1 MQTLAFPR
9 SYTDFTRLVP
19 SPSRALQMAAV
30 VALAAALPLVTNSY
44 ALGFGTLVLIA
55 AIGAVG
61 FNILVGWAGLVSLGY
76 AGFLAIGAYANAY
89 FMNKWGWS
97 FLVSLPAAGIVAG
110 LASLLVGIP
119 SLRLRGLYLAI
130 TTLAFSVITNHVILL
145 AKPLTGGSSGTQVA
159 RPVFF
164 GLNLTSDRALFYI
177 CLVVLV
183 LTVLVAVNIRRSFVG
198 RALFAIRDYEVAARV
213 LGVNVVAYKLLSF
226 AISSAL
232 IGVAGG
238 LFGMHLR
245 YLNVESFELLL
256 SIEAVSIVIVGGIGS
271 IPGVILGSAFM
282 VLLPEVAR
290 MGFSALSNSS
300 VGDLFSSNA
309 QEMKGVIYGLV
320 IILCLRF
327 APSGLIGLYRR
338 LVARLR
344 LWPLPY

>member
-1 MQTLAFPR
+1 MQSLALPGVEAALPN
-9 SYTDFTRLVP
+9 TGI
-19 SPSRALQMAAV
+19 SPKIFKLGVLLV
-30 VALAAALPLVTNSY
+30 VALILPLVTNSY

-76 AGFLAIGAYANAY
+76 AAFLAIGAYANAF
-89 FMNKWGWS
+89 FMNAWGWS
-97 FLVSLPAAGIVAG
+97 FLLSLPAAGIVAG

-130 TTLAFSVITNHVILL
+130 TTLAFSVITNHIILL
-145 AKPLTGGSSGTQVA
+145 AKPLTGGSSGTSVR
-159 RPVFF
+159 RPALF
-164 GLNLTSDRALFYI
+164 GIDLTSDRALYYI
-177 CLVVLV
+177 CIVVLL
-183 LTVLVAVNIRRSFVG
+183 LTIWIALNIRRSFVG
-198 RALFAIRDYEVAARV
+198 RAFFAIRDYEVAARV

-226 AISSAL
+226 SISSAL

-256 SIEAVSIVIVGGIGS
+256 SIEAVSIVIVGGLGS

-282 VLLPEVAR
+282 VLLPEASR
-290 MGFSALSNSS
+290 IAFSYLSGSS
-300 VGDLFSSNA
+300 VGDLFSSNV
-309 QEMKGVIYGLV
+309 QEVKGVIYGLV